1 MSRRKPRSRG
11 VSLRGRA
18 AGPHRFRS
26 DISAD
31 GGKRHLRHVVRA
43 RGKAELRGLLRDA
56 QHDAAAELTAPYLTA
71 QPDRT

>member
-18 AGPHRFRS
+18 AGFHRYR
-26 DISAD
+26 DEAGAD
-31 GGKRHLRHVVRA
+31 GGKRYLRHVVRA
-43 RGKAELRGLLRDA
+43 RGKAELRDLLLDA
-56 QHDAAAELTAPYLTA
+56 QHDSAVELAAPYLTP

>member
-18 AGPHRFRS
+18 VGPHRFRR
-26 DISAD
+26 DAQVD
-31 GGKRHLRHVVRA
+31 GGKRYLRHVVRA
-43 RGKAELRGLLRDA
+43 RGKAELRGLLLDA
-56 QHDAAAELTAPYLTA
+56 QHDAAVELAAPYLNA

>member
-18 AGPHRFRS
+18 LGFHFYRDEVR
-26 DISAD
+26 AD
-31 GGKRHLRHVVRA
+31 GGKRYLRHIVRA
-43 RGKAELRGLLRDA
+43 RGKAELRGLLLDA
-56 QHDAAAELTAPYLTA
+56 QHDAALELAAPYLNA